1 MYRAKKI
8 KSRLDSKHLHSMGER
23 KEEPVKNTEK
33 VVVSQ
38 KPGEQR
44 VSQKPREK
52 LMVLK

>member
-23 KEEPVKNTEK
+23 KEPAKNTEK